1 MLSSSFPGEA
11 KIKYL
16 DADFE
21 ILKMG
26 KFVVC
31 AVTGEQISLEDLKYW
46 SVDLQEPYIDAEAAV
61 KRWKEK
67 QHAS

>member
-1 MLSSSFPGEA
+1 MVSSGLPGEA

-26 KFVVC
+26 QFVIC
-31 AVTGEQISLEDLKYW
+31 AVTNEQISLEDLKYW
-46 SVDLQEPYIDAEAAV
+46 SVDLQEPYVDAVAAV
-61 KRWKEK
+61 TRWKEK
-67 QHAS
+67 QKS

>member
-1 MLSSSFPGEA
+1 MLSSGLPGEA

-21 ILKMG
+21 IIKMG
-26 KFVVC
+26 KFVIC
-31 AVTGEQISLEDLKYW
+31 AVTNEKIEIEDLKYW
-46 SVDLQEPYIDAEAAV
+46 NVDLQEPYVDAEAAV

-67 QHAS
+67 QPSS

>member
-1 MLSSSFPGEA
+1 MLPSGLPGEA

-26 KFVVC
+26 KFVIC
-31 AVTGEQISLEDLKYW
+31 AVTNEQILLEDLKYW
-46 SVDLQEPYIDAEAAV
+46 SVDLQEPYVDAEAAV
-61 KRWKEK
+61 KRWKEM
-67 QHAS
+67 QPTA

>member
-1 MLSSSFPGEA
+1 MLSSGLPGEA

-21 ILKMG
+21 IIKMG
-26 KFVVC
+26 QFVIC
-31 AVTGEQISLEDLKYW
+31 AVTNEKIEIEDLKYW
-46 SVDLQEPYIDAEAAV
+46 SVDLQEPYVDAEAAV

-67 QHAS
+67 HSTS